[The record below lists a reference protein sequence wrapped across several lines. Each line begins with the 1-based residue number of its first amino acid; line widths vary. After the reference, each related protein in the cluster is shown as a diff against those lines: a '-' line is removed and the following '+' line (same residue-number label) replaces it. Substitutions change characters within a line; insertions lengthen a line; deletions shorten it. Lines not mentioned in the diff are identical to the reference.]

1 MISIRARSLAV
12 LLAAAP
18 AAASGQM
25 PNAYGPNVNAETAR
39 KVAAAAIAE
48 AKKNGW
54 TMAVA
59 VVDTSGTL
67 VHFERVDNT
76 QTGSI
81 RVAQEKARTAAQF
94 KRPTKAFEDA
104 IAGGRQA
111 VLGIPGATPVEGG
124 VPLLDAGKIVGA
136 VGVSGGMGQQDAQ
149 CAKTGADLLAGSA
162 GGATPVPGAK
172 P

>member
-1 MISIRARSLAV
+1 MIAMCARSLAV

-18 AAASGQM
+18 VTAGGQM
-25 PNAYGPNVNAETAR
+25 PNPYGANINAEAAR

-76 QTGSI
+76 QVGSI
-81 RVAQEKARTAAQF
+81 RVAQDKARSSAQF

-104 IAGGRQA
+104 LAGGRQA
-111 VLGIPGATPVEGG
+111 ILGLAGAVPLEGG
-124 VPLLDAGKIVGA
+124 LPLLDAGKIIGGL
-136 VGVSGGMGQQDAQ
+136 GVSGGTSQQDGVA
-149 CAKTGADLLAGSA
+149 AKAGADALAA
-162 GGATPVPGAK
+162 GTAAAPK